1 MNNENEEGT
10 RIYPDATNSQ
20 LLGSI
25 KYALG
30 NKVEPFALAGAMN
43 CLTELIGRFQR
54 EDLLDATML
63 PLHTTKE

>member
-1 MNNENEEGT
+1 MNNENEGT

-30 NKVEPFALAGAMN
+30 NEVEPFALAGAIN
-43 CLTELIGRFQR
+43 CLHELIGRFQR
-54 EDLLDATML
+54 ADLLDSKTL
-63 PLHTTKE
+63 PPCTTKE

>member
-1 MNNENEEGT
+1 MNNENEGT

-30 NKVEPFALAGAMN
+30 NEVEPFALAGAIN
-43 CLTELIGRFQR
+43 CLHEPIGRFQR
-54 EDLLDATML
+54 ADLLDSKTL
-63 PLHTTKE
+63 PPCTTKE

>member
-1 MNNENEEGT
+1 MNNEKEP
-10 RIYPDATNSQ
+10 RIYPDATHSQ

-25 KYALG
+25 KHALV
-30 NKVEPFALAGAMN
+30 NEVEPFELAGAIN

-54 EDLLDATML
+54 ADLLDATML

>member
-1 MNNENEEGT
+1 MNNENEGT

-25 KYALG
+25 KHALV
-30 NKVEPFALAGAMN
+30 NEVEPFELAGAIN

-54 EDLLDATML
+54 ADLLDATMI

>member
-1 MNNENEEGT
+1 MNNENEGT

-30 NKVEPFALAGAMN
+30 NEVEPFALDGAIN
-43 CLTELIGRFQR
+43 CLHELIGRFQR
-54 EDLLDATML
+54 ADLLDSKTL
-63 PLHTTKE
+63 PPCTTKE